1 MPRFADT
8 ALAALAALVLSLGS
22 IGAIVTIP
30 PAQAAGTGFSPVTT
44 ELA

>member
-8 ALAALAALVLSLGS
+8 ALAACAATVLSLAS
-22 IGAIVTIP
+22 IGAIVTVP
-30 PAQAAGTGFSPVTT
+30 PAEAAAPLPLVSS